1 MITILSGSP
10 RKNST
15 TLKVAKGIK
24 NVIKENYLNE
34 VVKVIDFNGFD
45 IPSMN
50 IKNISADDLSP
61 WQQDLYDAMSESDLI
76 FVLTPE
82 YNWFPS
88 AEIIQMIHTTTSS
101 QFKTMW
107 DNKVFATCGVSNG
120 RGGRMPAVQLSYT
133 INKIISVFNYDSFV
147 VSKMF
152 ESQFSDKALDHDGN
166 SLGNE
171 EYMKGLKAF
180 IDSGI
185 KMSRRWNQ
193 GDRG

>member
-1 MITILSGSP
+1 MVTILSGSP

-15 TLKVAKGIK
+15 TLRVAKGIK
-24 NVIKENYLNE
+24 NVILENYPQEE
-34 VVKVIDFNGFD
+34 VSVIDFNGYD

-50 IKNISADDLSP
+50 VKNMNVNDLSP
-61 WQQDLYDAMSESDLI
+61 WQQEMYDAMSQSHLI

-101 QFKTMW
+101 PFKAMW

-120 RGGRMPAVQLSYT
+120 RGGRMPAVQLGYT
-133 INKIISVFNYDSFV
+133 INKIISVFNYESFV
-147 VSKMF
+147 SSKMF

-180 IDSGI
+180 VDSGM
-185 KMSRRWNQ
+185 KMSQRWN
-193 GDRG
+193 GW